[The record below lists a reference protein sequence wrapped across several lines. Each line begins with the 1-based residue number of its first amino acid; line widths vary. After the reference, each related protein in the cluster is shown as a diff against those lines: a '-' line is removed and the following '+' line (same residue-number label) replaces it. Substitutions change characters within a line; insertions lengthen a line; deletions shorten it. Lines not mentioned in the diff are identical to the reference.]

1 MALLSFAANIFFLA
15 TRNRVRE
22 PERGIFTGG
31 YVEEPL
37 LMGPVAYGQVQRGF
51 PVKSVVASGTSAL
64 LPPAA
69 YVIPDGMVPQVS
81 GALPLYRDQGVP
93 LDESEVQR
101 IFDRLG
107 VTFHWKDLQLLPT
120 LEKWRSADRTMDV
133 TLDIEKRALTVTRTG
148 AFSPSPEGRAGDD
161 TVVAIAR
168 EFADSFGVDITP
180 YGDPRIEERATE
192 PGGPLKTYVVWPML
206 FAGVPLLDID
216 AKPVP
221 SVQIQVGR
229 LSRKALSMTVTLLKN
244 DRMSQSAYPRTS
256 RESIIASLGAGG
268 LLPLSSTLPGKK
280 TDVVY
285 TGLTQSYVLLLG
297 DREFTTYIVPTVLA
311 DYIQAGVRG
320 RTFVPAI
327 SPDQFF
333 WHPMP
338 KTPAPLSSSAQS
350 ATGAV
355 KTASGTTR

>member
-1 MALLSFAANIFFLA
+1 MASKHSVLVFL
-15 TRNRVRE
+15 NWE
-22 PERGIFTGG
+22 
-31 YVEEPL
+31 
-37 LMGPVAYGQVQRGF
+37 
-51 PVKSVVASGTSAL
+51 
-64 LPPAA
+64 
-69 YVIPDGMVPQVS
+69 
-81 GALPLYRDQGVP
+81 
-93 LDESEVQR
+93 
-101 IFDRLG
+101 
-107 VTFHWKDLQLLPT
+107 DLQLLPT

-168 EFADSFGVDITP
+168 DFADSFGVDVAP

-206 FAGVPLLDID
+206 FSGVPLLDID

-229 LSRKALSMTVTLLKN
+229 LSRKALSMTVTLLRN

-256 RESIIASLGAGG
+256 RESIVASLGAGG
-268 LLPLSSTLPGKK
+268 LLPLSSSLPGKK

-333 WHPMP
+333 WHPTVKPPAAPMTGTGA
-338 KTPAPLSSSAQS
+338 KT
-350 ATGAV
+350 ATGST
-355 KTASGTTR
+355 K